1 MNFFKIKY
9 LVASLV
15 LHSAVITSFLLF
27 QNSTEKAETFMLVT
41 EIIKI
46 KESSK
51 SNDLK
56 KIKNHKTKHEKKEN
70 VKTKKSKEKDNY
82 IKAVLKPKV
91 ISVKLKSDKSETEF
105 KTNDVKQ
112 ALIENKPIEGPSSYN
127 KKSSENKLSQNKN
140 LSKANYKIGSINNPH
155 PPYPLIA
162 RKKGLEG
169 KLILKVTV
177 NEDGSVKDVIIDKS
191 SGYIILDK
199 VSKETI
205 EKWTFIPAKRMGRS
219 VEDNIQVPIRFVL
232 TE

>member
-1 MNFFKIKY
+1 MKFFKIKY
-9 LVASLV
+9 LLASLV
-15 LHSAVITSFLLF
+15 LHSAVINSFLLIK
-27 QNSTEKAETFMLVT
+27 NSTEKAETFMLVT
-41 EIIKI
+41 EIIQI
-46 KESSK
+46 EESNK
-51 SNDLK
+51 SNDVK
-56 KIKNHKTKHEKKEN
+56 KIKNYKTKN
-70 VKTKKSKEKDNY
+70 KEKEHVN
-82 IKAVLKPKV
+82 IKKVKEQDIQIKVALKPKV
-91 ISVKLKSDKSETEF
+91 IPVRLKSNKSETKF
-105 KTNDVKQ
+105 KTNDVKK
-112 ALIENKPIEGPSSYN
+112 ALVENKPIESPSSYN

-177 NEDGSVKDVIIDKS
+177 NEDGSVKDVTINKS
-191 SGYIILDK
+191 SGYLILDK

-205 EKWTFIPAKRMGRS
+205 EKWVFIPAKRMGRS